1 MGKLTVI
8 MDNKLERRLRR
19 YVTRTYSAKPFGKL
33 SSTVSQAIE
42 EYLKKQ
48 KEN

>member
-8 MDNKLERRLRR
+8 MDDKIERKLRK
-19 YVTRTYSAKPFGKL
+19 YVTRTYPVKPFGKL

-42 EYLKKQ
+42 EYLNKQ